1 MSIPVLVEMGLY
13 GLKKSASQ
21 AAVGFAK
28 VKNCR
33 N

>member
-1 MSIPVLVEMGLY
+1 MLLEMGLY

-28 VKNCR
+28 VKNRCNWR
-33 N
+33 YS